1 MLKSTKIFEGATMS
15 TQDDLKSAFAGE
27 SQASRKYLYFAERAE
42 QEHHPQVARLFRA
55 AAEAE
60 TVHAR
65 GHLTALGGIGTTED
79 NLKAAIKGEHYEFTD
94 MYPGFI
100 AQAGLEGN
108 QAAEKTFSRANEV
121 EKTHHWL
128 YMQALAVMD
137 KGGMLPEG
145 DYYVCPVC
153 GQTVFDHAPEVCPIC
168 GTPGVKWTRVR

>member
-1 MLKSTKIFEGATMS
+1 MS

-27 SQASRKYLYFAERAE
+27 SQASRKYLYFAERADSE
-42 QEHHPQVARLFRA
+42 RHPQVARLFRA
-55 AAEAE
+55 AALAE

-65 GHLTALGGIGTTED
+65 NHLAVMGGIGSTEE
-79 NLKAAIKGEHYEFTD
+79 NLKAAIKGESYEFTE

-100 AQAGLEGN
+100 AQAKTEGN
-108 QAAEKTFSRANEV
+108 QAAERSFHRANEV

-153 GQTVFDHAPEVCPIC
+153 GQTVFDGAPDACPIC
-168 GTPGVKWTRVR
+168 GTPGASWTRVR